1 MTGKTRAA
9 RFLELGPDGWTTYP
23 PGTAYRF
30 PFYLTVE
37 GGQTVAVAATLS
49 GVAGRGANPD
59 EAVDAIRRAAAALIR
74 ERKQAGLRIPWTE
87 PTPPP
92 PGGLTRWVLVR
103 LTDPA

>member
-9 RFLELGPDGWTTYP
+9 RFVELGPDGWTTYP

-30 PFYLTVE
+30 PFYLTAD
-37 GGQTVAVAATLS
+37 GGETVAVAATLP
-49 GVAGRGANPD
+49 GLTGRGKNLD
-59 EAVDAIRRAAAALIR
+59 EAVDALQRAAAVLIR
-74 ERKQAGLRIPWTE
+74 ERKRAGSPIPWTD

-92 PGGLTRWVLVR
+92 PGALTRWVFVR